1 MQGIYPMQ
9 NGAIALLLI
18 AAIGVM
24 AWRLFLRGPSR
35 MTRTMYVVA
44 GGILTVTLVGL
55 LVSWIGD
62 PDQDSASHST
72 GSGGAAWSVA
82 VDH

>member
-18 AAIGVM
+18 AAIAVM

-35 MTRTMYVVA
+35 MTRALYLVA

-55 LVSWIGD
+55 LVSWLGE
-62 PDQDSASHST
+62 PDQDAASHST
-72 GSGGAAWSVA
+72 GQAASSVH
-82 VDH
+82 VEK